1 MDIAPCVR
9 VLTCVQYPFSLR
21 SPHRQRCLLCTC
33 QRYGY
38 CSPYMRADASA
49 RFITL
54 PQGGKYL
61 ERKRAAKEQ
70 ALNKGVDSVVVVETA

>member
-1 MDIAPCVR
+1 
-9 VLTCVQYPFSLR
+9 
-21 SPHRQRCLLCTC
+21 
-33 QRYGY
+33 
-38 CSPYMRADASA
+38 MRADASA